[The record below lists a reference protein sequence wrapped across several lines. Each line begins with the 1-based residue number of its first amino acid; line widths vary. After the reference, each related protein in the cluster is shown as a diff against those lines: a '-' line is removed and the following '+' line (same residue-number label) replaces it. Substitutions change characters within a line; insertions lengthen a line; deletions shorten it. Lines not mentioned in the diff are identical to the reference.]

1 MYIKKIKIKN
11 YRNFNDF
18 EMEFNDGLNVII
30 GANNS
35 GKTGLIHAIRLLS
48 SPSDININDFN
59 KNNLINY
66 KEKYIDEAPS
76 IRIEYDIQH
85 EIFEE
90 DTTDESIL
98 KLLPFLGMEKMAESR
113 ISTEKDTKYNIFATI
128 QATFCLDS
136 KFTEE
141 YKKEFQDISNFDDYF
156 LMLNR
161 YINDHYLWIYT
172 NGKTETNIDSKLAKK
187 IFDIQYINAE
197 RTGTDVAIEIKKDIS
212 SLLKDSE
219 KKREYD
225 SLISELNDNLK
236 ELLEPS
242 ITKMSNLFNYEKNE
256 IGLEKGNISITSQI
270 NSKLSAEDSYITEVK
285 DTKFNYNLPLVYNG
299 LGYNNLVNI
308 YMSIKLSDVKKGKDF
323 KILCLEEPEAHLHP
337 AMQYKLFK
345 FISNLNKSNKLNQ
358 QVFVTTHSSNI
369 TAVSGLDS
377 MYIIQYDRQGE
388 VSDCFQQSL
397 KHQLTDKDDST
408 FKSDAKNHLNKFLDV
423 TRSDMLFADKIILV
437 EGIAEK
443 ILLPIFMEKL
453 GYPYEDEHISIVE
466 IGGKHFEYFIEV
478 FNGNPVKKKILCIT
492 DNDFKWFNDDGENC
506 LFKEYLEYE
515 APHLKKLISRYKFNE
530 FKIVTQIKG
539 GSTFEDELFIENF
552 KNEDIVSSL
561 FGLPL
566 SDTMKEF
573 CKNNGFSI
581 NDWIKNKELIDG
593 RSIKLI
599 SKYLDCY
606 KKKIELDPENQEFY
620 EKLIFSKLFLHY
632 ASNKKGDVALSLI
645 TDKNFFDDNDISKL
659 IVPGYIMEGL
669 EWLNQ

>member
-98 KLLPFLGMEKMAESR
+98 KILPFLGMEKMAESR
-113 ISTEKDTKYNIFATI
+113 ISTEKDTKYNIYATI

-141 YKKEFQDISNFDDYF
+141 YKKEVQDISNFDDYF

-225 SLISELNDNLK
+225 ALISELNDKLK

-242 ITKMSNLFNYEKNE
+242 ITKMSNLFNYEKN
-256 IGLEKGNISITSQI
+256 
-270 NSKLSAEDSYITEVK
+270 
-285 DTKFNYNLPLVYNG
+285 
-299 LGYNNLVNI
+299 
-308 YMSIKLSDVKKGKDF
+308 
-323 KILCLEEPEAHLHP
+323 
-337 AMQYKLFK
+337 
-345 FISNLNKSNKLNQ
+345 
-358 QVFVTTHSSNI
+358 
-369 TAVSGLDS
+369 
-377 MYIIQYDRQGE
+377 
-388 VSDCFQQSL
+388 
-397 KHQLTDKDDST
+397 
-408 FKSDAKNHLNKFLDV
+408 
-423 TRSDMLFADKIILV
+423 
-437 EGIAEK
+437 
-443 ILLPIFMEKL
+443 
-453 GYPYEDEHISIVE
+453 
-466 IGGKHFEYFIEV
+466 
-478 FNGNPVKKKILCIT
+478 
-492 DNDFKWFNDDGENC
+492 
-506 LFKEYLEYE
+506 
-515 APHLKKLISRYKFNE
+515 
-530 FKIVTQIKG
+530 
-539 GSTFEDELFIENF
+539 
-552 KNEDIVSSL
+552 
-561 FGLPL
+561 
-566 SDTMKEF
+566 
-573 CKNNGFSI
+573 
-581 NDWIKNKELIDG
+581 
-593 RSIKLI
+593 
-599 SKYLDCY
+599 
-606 KKKIELDPENQEFY
+606 
-620 EKLIFSKLFLHY
+620 
-632 ASNKKGDVALSLI
+632 
-645 TDKNFFDDNDISKL
+645 
-659 IVPGYIMEGL
+659 
-669 EWLNQ
+669 